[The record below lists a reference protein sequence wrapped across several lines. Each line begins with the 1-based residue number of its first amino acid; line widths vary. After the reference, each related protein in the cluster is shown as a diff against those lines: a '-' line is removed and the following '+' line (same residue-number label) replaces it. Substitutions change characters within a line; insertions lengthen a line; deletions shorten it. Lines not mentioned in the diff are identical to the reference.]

1 MDATAEKFDS
11 GIVSPF
17 EFPEAYERLLDTMP
31 EPSFL
36 FDRDGTYIQVFGG
49 RDTKRYHNP
58 QLLVG
63 KNVFD
68 VFAPELAND
77 FLAKIQWVLQAQQ
90 TFHYEYTIPVQDVE
104 LFRGHPGPA
113 GERTYEGFLTPVSF
127 ASDEDFVIWN
137 ARCITQHHKTLGE
150 LNKQKKEL
158 KRISQH
164 DHLTCIYN
172 RFALEELLPPV
183 LRRAQETGQSI
194 ATVMVDLD
202 YFKLLN
208 DYFGHLEGDRALI
221 KLGALIRH
229 YFQPEGYCFRYGGD
243 EFFIVM
249 FGEELLKV
257 EERLLGFRRAV
268 HEARI
273 PNPNSPISEH
283 LTVTI
288 GVHYNQQIS
297 EEVDIEQ
304 LVSLADKA
312 LYNGKAE
319 TKNTISF
326 V

>member
-1 MDATAEKFDS
+1 MDATVEKYNS
-11 GIVSPF
+11 GVVTLF
-17 EFPEAYERLLDTMP
+17 ECPGAYERLLDTMP

-36 FDRDGTYIQVFGG
+36 FDRRGTYVQAFGG

-68 VFAPELAND
+68 VFDESLAND

-90 TFHYEYTIPVQDVE
+90 PFHYEYTIPVQDIE
-104 LFRGHPGPA
+104 LFYGHPGPA
-113 GERTYEGFLTPVSF
+113 GERVYKGFLTPISF
-127 ASDEDFVIWN
+127 ASGEEYVIWN
-137 ARCITQHHKTLGE
+137 ARCVTQYHQTQDELHK
-150 LNKQKKEL
+150 QRKEL

-172 RFALEELLPPV
+172 RFALEELLPSA
-183 LRRAQETGQSI
+183 LKRAQQTGQSI
-194 ATVMVDLD
+194 ATVMIDMD

-208 DYFGHLEGDRALI
+208 DYFGHLEGDKALI

-229 YFQPEGYCFRYGGD
+229 YFQPEGHCFRYGGD

-249 FGEELLKV
+249 FGEELLAV

-268 HEARI
+268 HDAKI
-273 PNPNSPISEH
+273 LNPNSPISEY

-288 GVHYNQQIS
+288 GVHYNQQIA
-297 EEVDIEQ
+297 EEEDIEQ
-304 LVSLADKA
+304 LISLADKA
-312 LYNGKAE
+312 LYTGKAE